1 MCCKLVLVPSQ
12 FSFSRMA
19 WLAWQQIGGMGFV
32 DGYQS
37 IRSLLNHE
45 VMALA
50 VALVRAGLE

>member
-1 MCCKLVLVPSQ
+1 
-12 FSFSRMA
+12 MA